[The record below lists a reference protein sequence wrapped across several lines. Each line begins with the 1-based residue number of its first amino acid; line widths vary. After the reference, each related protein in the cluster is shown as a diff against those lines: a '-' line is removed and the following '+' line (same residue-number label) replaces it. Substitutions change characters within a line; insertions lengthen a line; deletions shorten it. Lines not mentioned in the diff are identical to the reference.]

1 MTTSVSSRETDVR
14 RTSSDIS
21 LTDILHKSFS
31 DIEHE
36 DTTCTDRRQTTE
48 QALITKE
55 SVKKYVAIIYTEPQL
70 KYYWGK
76 IVNTTESNQQTTKTE
91 VRFLKQKVIGSDP
104 NKWTWYE
111 PAKPEMEVLNVKH
124 VLYGPLIPSIKHNIF
139 TFPDSEASTLL
150 LRVGEDKHL

>member
-21 LTDILHKSFS
+21 LTDILNKSLS

-55 SVKKYVAIIYTEPQL
+55 SVKKYVAMIYTEPQL

-104 NKWTWYE
+104 NKWT
-111 PAKPEMEVLNVKH
+111 
-124 VLYGPLIPSIKHNIF
+124 
-139 TFPDSEASTLL
+139 
-150 LRVGEDKHL
+150 